1 MTIFLGVYK
10 AVYAYEPQNEEELA
24 LEEDELLYLLQKSE
38 VDDWWT
44 VKKRVLGGELD
55 EPVGLVPNNYI
66 EEAPVLGRVRAVYD
80 YEEVQNPDEELV
92 FREGDEFDVY
102 DDRDADWVL
111 VRKRAD
117 GSVGFVPG
125 NYVEK
130 VEAAG
135 SGARAPPAQAAPA
148 PAPAPAAAALPVLT
162 TAAAVQ
168 ERPAQER
175 QQPRRMV
182 SGSSERDDRPLPR
195 LPVRTDY
202 SEDEEAP
209 PPKPARP
216 EPNSMGSGGSQSAW
230 IRDEAADSVAG
241 SASGSWDVQEVDGR
255 RKKKAKLKIAGD
267 TVVFCPAEGDIKS
280 WPITHL
286 ISYDNEK
293 KHIFLEFKDPYCNLE
308 LHVGT
313 NNTAIEIKALLAEMK
328 AAVNPGALREI
339 EAASAAPKK
348 RGVIKYNFFGE
359 SSDELT
365 VKEGDVV
372 NILNDK
378 KSADWWMCELVG
390 TNKQGVI
397 PAQFIDVQPTE
408 ARKSLT
414 AMITGMRDGSSAS
427 SQKGSHIGD
436 WKQDADQDSSERR
449 KSVSK
454 KKDDKKSK
462 KKKFPDP
469 KNTRI
474 WVDRSNTFKVEAEFL
489 GFVDGKVH
497 LHKVNGVKIAVAVEK
512 LSLDDLAYVE
522 KATGTSLSKYKPEV
536 KAPSSSRSDEQ
547 EKRKQ
552 LRQHEDREREREE
565 RERDR
570 RLRERELEELRKA
583 RDLLD
588 EERAKLRSMQENSA
602 QRPKSAGSEQDYDWF
617 EFFLNCGVDVSNC
630 QRYTLKFEKEHISK
644 EILPDLCPPILR
656 TLDMREGDIIR
667 VMKYLDQQY
676 GRVSQ
681 SSGSPPA
688 DANNAKV
695 QGEHGLSEQL
705 LPIQAN
711 TKDDDAWT
719 VKPAA
724 NTESSLPHSKKEFSG
739 SFQDLLDLKPLEPKK
754 KEETPQPNLK
764 DLESVKTGS
773 SAKSAAIV
781 PQTTAAPLD
790 PFKTGGNNLLPTATG
805 GVLLMPVLTGGLMPL
820 QTTGGLIPLQ
830 RTGGFVM
837 PQTTF
842 GQATGT
848 VLPVQKT
855 ANGLIPIGGGLM
867 PQTTFGVAP
876 LNTNIT
882 GGNIAFQRTGGMVT
896 GMMPQT
902 SFGGPMNPVMTG
914 GMVPLQRTGGAMPN
928 MMPQTSFGT
937 IPMNQ
942 ASTGMMMQSQITGGM
957 PMAGPQTS
965 FAMPAMNQ
973 TYTGGVPGVMP
984 QTSFGMAQM
993 NPGSSSGMVPLQRT
1007 GGMPGV
1013 LPQTSFA
1020 NAPINQALTG
1030 GMPMGTLPTQT
1041 TFGAQ
1046 QQMTGFQQNP
1056 VMGMQNTS
1064 GMTTFPNTTFGTANI
1079 NQLSNNMQ
1087 GMNLNQQQVPL
1098 QNQPTGFGFGNG
1110 PQQQKQ
1116 ANIYNASAANPFGF

>member
-44 VKKRVLGGELD
+44 VKKRVLGGDMD

-66 EEAPVLGRVRAVYD
+66 EEAPVVGRVRAVYD
-80 YEEVQNPDEELV
+80 YEEAQNPDEELV

-117 GSVGFVPG
+117 GSVGFAPG

-130 VEAAG
+130 VGAAPAG
-135 SGARAPPAQAAPA
+135 ERAPARAPAL
-148 PAPAPAAAALPVLT
+148 AAAAAPVLT
-162 TAAAVQ
+162 TAAAVR
-168 ERPAQER
+168 ERPLQE
-175 QQPRRMV
+175 QQPRRIA

-216 EPNSMGSGGSQSAW
+216 EQHSAASAGSQPSWA
-230 IRDEAADSVAG
+230 REEAADSIMDI
-241 SASGSWDVQEVDGR
+241 SGSWDVQEIDGR
-255 RKKKAKLKIAGD
+255 RKKKAKLQVGRE
-267 TVVFCPAEGDIKS
+267 TVLFCPADGDIKS
-280 WPITHL
+280 WPISHL

-313 NNTAIEIKALLAEMK
+313 NSTAIEIKSLLAEMK
-328 AAVNPGALREI
+328 ATVNPGALREI
-339 EAASAAPKK
+339 EAASVAPKK
-348 RGVIKYNFFGE
+348 RGIIKYNFFGE

-372 NILNDK
+372 YILNDK
-378 KSADWWMCELVG
+378 KSADWWMCEIIG
-390 TNKQGVI
+390 TSRQGVI

-414 AMITGMRDGSSAS
+414 ATIAGLKDGSSAS
-427 SQKGSHIGD
+427 SQKGSQLGD
-436 WKQDADQDSSERR
+436 WKQDVDQDSSERR
-449 KSVSK
+449 KSMSK
-454 KKDDKKSK
+454 KKEDKKSK

-489 GFVDGKVH
+489 GFVDGKIH
-497 LHKVNGVKIAVAVEK
+497 LHKVNGVKIAVAAEK
-512 LSLDDLAYVE
+512 LSMDDLAYVE
-522 KATGTSLSKYKPEV
+522 KVTGTSLNKYRPEV
-536 KAPSSSRSDEQ
+536 KAPPVSKRNDEQ
-547 EKRKQ
+547 DQRRQ

-588 EERAKLRSMQENSA
+588 EERAKLQSMKENSS
-602 QRPKSAGSEQDYDWF
+602 QRPRSSGSEQDYDWF

-667 VMKYLDQQY
+667 VMKYLDNHY
-676 GRVSQ
+676 GRTSQ
-681 SSGSPPA
+681 SSSSPPA
-688 DANNAKV
+688 DSNNANV
-695 QGEHGLSEQL
+695 QTGHGLSEQL
-705 LPIQAN
+705 LPIQTS

-764 DLESVKTGS
+764 DLESVKTGG
-773 SAKSAAIV
+773 SAKAAAPV
-781 PQTTAAPLD
+781 PQATAAPLD

-842 GQATGT
+842 GQPTGNI
-848 VLPVQKT
+848 LPVQKT
-855 ANGLIPIGGGLM
+855 ANGLIPVGGGLV

-876 LNTNIT
+876 LNASFT
-882 GGNIAFQRTGGMVT
+882 GGNIAFQRTGGMAT
-896 GMMPQT
+896 GMVPQT
-902 SFGGPMNPVMTG
+902 SFAGPMNPVMTG
-914 GMVPLQRTGGAMPN
+914 GMVPLQRTGGFMPN
-928 MMPQTSFGT
+928 MMPQTSFST
-937 IPMNQ
+937 NPMNQ
-942 ASTGMMMQSQITGGM
+942 ISTGMMSSQLTGGM
-957 PMAGPQTS
+957 AMAGPQTS
-965 FAMPAMNQ
+965 FGMPAMNQ
-973 TYTGGVPGVMP
+973 TFTGGVPGVMP

-993 NPGSSSGMVPLQRT
+993 NPGSSSGMIPLQRT

-1013 LPQTSFA
+1013 LPQNSFG

-1030 GMPMGTLPTQT
+1030 GLSMGTLPMQT
-1041 TFGAQ
+1041 TFGAP

-1056 VMGMQNTS
+1056 MMGMQNTS
-1064 GMTTFPNTTFGTANI
+1064 GMTSFPNTSFGTANI

-1087 GMNLNQQQVPL
+1087 GMSLNQQQVPL